1 MVNALR
7 HSNIH
12 IMPPSNARPT
22 FEKLN
27 AIAFKTGCKILRQD
41 MPHVFRKIFPSLNEL
56 SVASKRRYED
66 INHSIPSGQLQ

>member
-1 MVNALR
+1 MVNTPR

-27 AIAFKTGCKILRQD
+27 TIAFKTCCKILRQYTS
-41 MPHVFRKIFPSLNEL
+41 RIQKIFPSLNEL
-56 SVASKRRYED
+56 SVAGKRRYED